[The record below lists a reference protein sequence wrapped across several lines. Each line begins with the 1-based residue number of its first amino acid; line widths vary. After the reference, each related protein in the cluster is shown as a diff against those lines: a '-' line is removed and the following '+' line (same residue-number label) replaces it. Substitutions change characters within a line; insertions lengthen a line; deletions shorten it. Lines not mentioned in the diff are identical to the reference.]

1 MEGVEGV
8 VVGHVF
14 RAQGPRAGP
23 RAWSGEVVV
32 VRWREP
38 GRRGER
44 RAGCFAEEKDDV
56 DDDAELRGPAG
67 VSFVVVVV
75 VPATAESLLV
85 EASSF
90 VRAYRACAWSF
101 FPWR

>member
-1 MEGVEGV
+1 V
-8 VVGHVF
+8 VVDG
-14 RAQGPRAGP
+14 GNP
-23 RAWSGEVVV
+23 EDVVNGV
-32 VRWREP
+32 D
-38 GRRGER
+38 
-44 RAGCFAEEKDDV
+44 CFVEEKDDV

-75 VPATAESLLV
+75 PATAESLLI

>member
-1 MEGVEGV
+1 
-8 VVGHVF
+8 
-14 RAQGPRAGP
+14 
-23 RAWSGEVVV
+23 VV

-44 RAGCFAEEKDDV
+44 GAGCFVEEKDDV

-75 VPATAESLLV
+75 VVVPAIAESLSV